1 MLVSLIKKNKIRN
14 LILPKNVYG
23 NYWITD
29 YFSNNQE
36 QNLINIEAFQGGW
49 KLNSNQDVVILE
61 NNAEKNYVILQNY
74 GFYLI
79 EVKSTKERLLLHCAP
94 VYDSTYK
101 YYYLVNNMD
110 VTIGSDTNSVICY
123 RHPLVNK
130 EHAVLT
136 FKDDT
141 FTIHDNKS
149 KIGVFVNDQRIDE
162 EQKLYS
168 GDVIF
173 ISGLKIIVLIEK
185 SKPILIINNPC
196 NLVTLKPVV
205 FQERLA
211 SDLNANVNYTDTIN
225 LDVTPY
231 SEDDYFHKKPRFKS
245 NLEKYILKIDSP
257 PGGTKSEEMPL
268 LLTIGP
274 MVTMAMVSGVNVLNI
289 INNIATGVSTWEQSK
304 FSLIT
309 AGAMLASML
318 LWPLLIRFYQK
329 IMKTKN
335 EKKRIR
341 LYTRYIDGKKEEI
354 SDTRKKQI
362 QILNENFVSLE
373 ECQNIILNQKMSFWG
388 KKNTEADFLNVS
400 LGYGTIP
407 MLIDVQYPEEHFS
420 LEHDKLKD
428 LVSKLVKEP
437 KDLTNVPI
445 AYSLIEKYVTAI
457 IGDNKSCQRIVD
469 NILLQVFT
477 FHSYDDV
484 KIVLLTNEDHEQNW
498 DYLKISPHCLDD
510 TRKVRFFGSN
520 NNEIKEIC
528 YNLER
533 IYQVR
538 KEYKNSNNKQ
548 ILYEPYYI
556 IITDCYKNIRNF
568 DFIKNLL
575 DDEINMGFSMLIM
588 NDKVS
593 NLPNGCQS
601 FINVSNKECEVFENI
616 LNSNIQ
622 KFKIDFTSKYDMYE
636 CIKNLANI
644 PIEITR
650 NQEGKLPDKYGFLEM
665 YDVGKVEQLN
675 SLSRWSK
682 NNPILTL
689 QAPVGIGKSGEK
701 LTLDLH
707 EKFHGPHGLI
717 AGMTGSGKSEFI
729 ITYILSMAINYHPDE
744 VQFILIDY
752 KGGGLT
758 SAFVNPETGECLPHI
773 VGTVT
778 NLDSNEINRS
788 LASIE
793 SELKRRQR
801 AFNEA
806 KIISNESTIDI
817 YKYQNLYRK
826 GIVKEPIAHLF
837 IISDEFA
844 ELKQQQP
851 DFMQQLIT
859 TARIGRSLGVHLI
872 LATQK
877 PAGVVDNQIWSNT
890 RFRVCLRVQDK
901 SDSSDVIKCPDAAF
915 IKQTGRFFL
924 QVGYNEIFILGQA
937 AWAGNKYVATEKLK
951 KNVDTSLDFI
961 DNIGYVIKSVE
972 TETKQ
977 ELVSNGEELSNI
989 VKYIIQIGNDK
1000 DIHPKKLWLDTI
1012 PAYINVDMIMKKYKY
1027 SKPKFGIETVI
1038 GEYDVPSKQEQ
1049 DLLKLNFL
1057 NGNALI
1063 YGTVGSGKENFITT
1077 MVYSSMELY
1086 TPEEINYYIMDF
1098 GSESL
1103 RMFNKSPIV
1112 GDIIFSDDNDKVA
1125 NLYKFLYQNI
1135 EIRKELFS
1143 NYNGSFE
1150 YYCKNSG
1157 QTVPSIVVVINS
1169 FEAYSE
1175 LFMDFDEILQQITRE
1190 CVKYGIYFVITV
1202 SNSNGIRY
1210 KLKSNFSQ
1218 IFALQQNDPSDYT
1231 AILGNVRKMYPS
1243 KIFGRGIIS
1252 FDSIYEFQTAMV
1264 TNKENI
1270 SDFVKKKCDEYLLKY
1285 NKKAKSIPVLPQVVG
1300 YEDIKDELDDYNL
1313 VVGIEKNSLNISKYP
1328 IYKNFTNL
1336 ILTSDLSITEKFT
1349 NCMLKQLELKPG
1361 NIIVINTSDNNI
1373 ILNNPKK
1380 NRYYKDNFDNV
1391 FESLKNYINEKSE
1404 LFEKNNRNP
1413 DIFKDDAKITC
1424 IIIGVDNFK
1433 NKLKFE
1439 NSSQFGTLFEK
1450 TKDLSLINYIFID
1463 SQDKIKKIEY
1473 DPWYKSS
1480 VNNSQGIWI
1489 GNGISDQFSLKI
1501 NSVTKELR
1509 QEIPDNFCYVVKK
1522 GKAELVKYVE
1532 NFEIPEIID
1541 DQI

>member
-14 LILPKNVYG
+14 LILPNNIYG

-29 YFSNNQE
+29 YLSNNQE
-36 QNLINIEAFQGGW
+36 QNLINIEAYQGKW

-61 NNAEKNYVILQNY
+61 NNVEKESIILQNY

-79 EVKSTKERLLLHCAP
+79 EVKATKERLLLHCAP
-94 VYDSTYK
+94 VYDNTYK
-101 YYYLVNNMD
+101 YYYLVNNMEIS
-110 VTIGSDTNSVICY
+110 IGSDPNSVISY
-123 RHPLVNK
+123 KHPLASK
-130 EHAVLT
+130 DHATLI
-136 FKDDT
+136 FKDGV
-141 FTIHDNKS
+141 FTIRDNKS
-149 KIGVFVNDQRIDE
+149 KIGVFVNDQRIDN
-162 EQKLYS
+162 EQRIYS
-168 GDVIF
+168 GDLIF
-173 ISGLKIIVLIEK
+173 ISGLKIIVLIEN
-185 SKPILIINNPC
+185 SKPILVINNPC
-196 NLVTLKPVV
+196 GLVSLKPVV

-211 SDLNANVNYTDTIN
+211 KDFEVNLDYKDIVNLDAVPYTD
-225 LDVTPY
+225 
-231 SEDDYFHKKPRFKS
+231 DDYFHKKPRFKS
-245 NLEKYILKIDSP
+245 NLEKFVLKLDTP
-257 PGGTKSEEMPL
+257 PASAKGEEMPV

-274 MVTMAMVSGVNVLNI
+274 MVTMAMVSGVNLLNI
-289 INNIATGVSTWEQSK
+289 INNISTGVSTWEQSK
-304 FSLIT
+304 FSIISAL
-309 AGAMLASML
+309 AMLASML

-329 IMKTKN
+329 FMKNKR
-335 EKKRIR
+335 EKKRVR
-341 LYTRYIDGKKEEI
+341 LYSKYIDEKKTLI
-354 SDTRKKQI
+354 DDTRKKQI

-373 ECQNIILNQKMSFWG
+373 ECQNIINEQKMSFWG
-388 KKNTEADFLNVS
+388 KKNTEEDFLNVS

-428 LVSKLVKEP
+428 LVAKLVKEP
-437 KDLTNVPI
+437 KDLVNVPI
-445 AYSLIEKYVTAI
+445 SYSILQKYITAI

-469 NILLQVFT
+469 NILLQLFT

-484 KIVLLTNEDHEQNW
+484 KVVIFTNEDHESNW
-498 DYLKISPHCLDD
+498 DYMKISPHCLDD
-510 TRKVRFFGSN
+510 TRKIRFFGSN

-533 IYQVR
+533 IYQAR
-538 KEYKNSNNKQ
+538 KEYKSSGNKQ
-548 ILYEPYYI
+548 VLFEPYYI
-556 IITDCYKNIRNF
+556 IVTDCYKSIRNF

-575 DDEINMGFSMLIM
+575 DDEENMGFSMLIM

-593 NLPNGCQS
+593 SLPNGCQS

-616 LNSNIQ
+616 LNSHIQ
-622 KFKIDFTSKYDMYE
+622 KFRIDFTSNYDMYE
-636 CIKNLANI
+636 CIKKLANI
-644 PIEITR
+644 PIEMTR

-665 YDVGKVEQLN
+665 YDIGKVEQLN

-729 ITYILSMAINYHPDE
+729 ITYILSMAVNYHPNE

-758 SAFVNPETGECLPHI
+758 SAFVNPETGEYLPHI
-773 VGTVT
+773 VGTIT

-801 AFNEA
+801 AFNDA
-806 KIISNESTIDI
+806 KVISNESTIDI

-961 DNIGYVIKSVE
+961 DNIGYVVKSVD

-989 VKYIIQIGNDK
+989 VKYLIKIGNDQN
-1000 DIHPKKLWLDTI
+1000 IHPNKLWLDAI
-1012 PAYINVDMIMKKYKY
+1012 PAYINLDNLIKKYNY
-1027 SKPKFGIETVI
+1027 SKPHFGIETII
-1038 GEYDVPSKQEQ
+1038 GEYDVPNKQEQ
-1049 DLLKLNFL
+1049 NLLKLNFL
-1057 NGNALI
+1057 NGNTLV
-1063 YGTVGSGKENFITT
+1063 YGVAGSGKENFITT
-1077 MVYSSMELY
+1077 MIYSSMELY
-1086 TPEEINYYIMDF
+1086 SPKEVNYYVLEF

-1103 RMFNKSPIV
+1103 RMFNNSPIV
-1112 GDIIFSDDNDKVA
+1112 GDVILPDDNDKVA
-1125 NLYKFLYQNI
+1125 NLYKFLYKNI
-1135 EIRKELFS
+1135 DIRKNLFS

-1157 QTVPSIVVVINS
+1157 KTVPSIVVVINN

-1175 LFMDFDEILQQITRE
+1175 TFVDFEEMLQQLTRE

-1202 SNSNGIRY
+1202 SNPNGIRY

-1218 IFALQQNDPSDYT
+1218 LFALQQNDPSDYT
-1231 AILGNVRKMYPS
+1231 SILGNVRKMYPS
-1243 KIFGRGIIS
+1243 RIFGRGIIS
-1252 FDSIYEFQTAMV
+1252 LDAIYEFQTAMV
-1264 TNKENI
+1264 TSKENI
-1270 SDFVKKKCDEYLLKY
+1270 SDYVKEKCSEFLLKY
-1285 NKKAKSIPVLPQVVG
+1285 GEKAKPIPVLPNVVT
-1300 YEDIKDELDDYNL
+1300 YEDIKDEIDDKNL
-1313 VVGIEKNSLNISKYP
+1313 VVGIEKNSLNVSKYP
-1328 IYKNFTNL
+1328 IYKNFVNL
-1336 ILTSDLSITEKFT
+1336 ILTSDIANIEKFT

-1361 NIIVINTSDNNI
+1361 NIIVINTTDNNI

-1380 NRYYKDNFDNV
+1380 NRYFGDNFDNV
-1391 FESLKNYINEKSE
+1391 FESLTNYIEEKRK
-1404 LFEKNNRNP
+1404 LFVDNNHNP
-1413 DIFKDDAKITC
+1413 NIFEDDAKITC
-1424 IIIGVDNFK
+1424 IIIGIDAFK

-1439 NSSQFGTLFEK
+1439 NSSKFGSLFENS
-1450 TKDLSLINYIFID
+1450 KDLSLINYIFID

-1473 DPWYKSS
+1473 DSWYKTV
-1480 VNNSQGIWI
+1480 VNNTQGIWI

-1532 NFEIPEIID
+1532 DFEIPEIIEE
-1541 DQI
+1541 